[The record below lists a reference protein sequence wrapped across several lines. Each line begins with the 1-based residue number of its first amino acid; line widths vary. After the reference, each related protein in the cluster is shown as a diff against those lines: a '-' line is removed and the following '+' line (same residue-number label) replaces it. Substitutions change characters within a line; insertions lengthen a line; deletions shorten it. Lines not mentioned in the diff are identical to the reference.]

1 MGVKEIAVI
10 CAASVNSIVDMKRR
24 EILFVPTILFLCA
37 GAVYGLVNG
46 CSLLF
51 ILTGLLPGA
60 SLALLSLA
68 SRGAVG
74 FGDAVMIGAAGVWI
88 GLVPALITLAAALGI
103 QAAIS
108 AVYIF
113 AGGKRKDL
121 PFVPA
126 ILAGYLLSIAF
137 GF

>member
-1 MGVKEIAVI
+1 MEVKEIAVI
-10 CAASVNSIVDMKRR
+10 CAVSVNSIVDMKRR
-24 EILFVPTILFLCA
+24 EILFVPTVLFLCA
-37 GAVYGLVNG
+37 GVIYSLSAG

-51 ILTGLLPGA
+51 VLMGLLPGA
-60 SLALLSLA
+60 ALALLSFA

-74 FGDAVMIGAAGVWI
+74 FGDAVMIAAAGTWI
-88 GLVPALITLAAALGI
+88 GLVPAVITLAAALGI
-103 QAAIS
+103 QAAVS
-108 AVYIF
+108 AVYLF
-113 AGGKRKDL
+113 AGGKRKEL